1 MIFIIN
7 AQGDIINTVPES
19 VYQGSN
25 NANTIVLAGPIS
37 PYTSVTAAFELPF
50 NLTTTE
56 MIMTPGGKF
65 NGPEDLEEDWYYWTL
80 SVPDTVT
87 AYAGNVKVQFK
98 CYNNSQ
104 QVNTAN
110 GGFIVQPGVAPEL
123 PPEPTDDIYQQIL
136 AALVLKQP
144 IADSTLLPD
153 VPTTTLTKT
162 VPNAINYLYG
172 QTEGLGEDKQ
182 DKTDSGLET
191 TDKTVVG
198 AINEVNEAAQ
208 EAVNTANEAN
218 TTAEAAE
225 ATANAAKQTADG
237 VAGTANTALQN
248 ANNAVNTAN
257 QAQQTANQ
265 AQQTANDIAGT
276 ANEAKQIAQAA
287 QTTAGQAVTTAQT
300 AQTTANE
307 AKSIAQGRA
316 QAKVFDTVEDMN
328 AWLAVPA
335 NTATLN
341 VGDPIYIRAANSPDY
356 WWDGTQALEM
366 ETDVDLTDVY
376 TKEEAD
382 AKFVAQVP
390 GKGLS
395 SNDFTTAEKN
405 KLAGLSNYTLPK
417 AGSSILGG
425 VKANLVTAA
434 MTRPVGIDS
443 NGYLYSEALPQA
455 GPGVLGGVKPV
466 AKTAEMTQDVGVDG
480 TGKLYTAPGGAD
492 KASLIERASALPDTV
507 GDDTADIWAIGGGTG
522 TEFYFKNSPST
533 LSVTPDNLHDSET
546 DTSDTSGS
554 IVLTASGGT
563 GEYTWTLN
571 QTQTGDEND
580 SVSITPNGNTCTV
593 NYHVQTY
600 INPSQGLGMNT
611 DTLSGTIV
619 CSSGGD
625 SFTVNYEFD
634 HTLTC
639 LTGDTLITLYNGK
652 RKRADEMKVGDEV
665 LSFNPVSGLLE
676 KDVVYYADSDKV
688 KTYDHFDRYTFE
700 DGTVIKVVHRH
711 RFFNVDFH
719 KMVHLDSWE
728 IGERAFKQDG
738 TTPALVKKEEGIME
752 EVRHYTIFTKNQNYF
767 ANGLLSGNRFTKPIV
782 KG

>member
-50 NLTTTE
+50 NLTTKE
-56 MIMTPGGKF
+56 MVMTPGGKF
-65 NGPEDLEEDWYYWTL
+65 NGTKDLEEDWYYWTL

-87 AYAGNVKVQFK
+87 AYAGKVKVQFK

-136 AALVLKQP
+136 AALALKQP

-198 AINEVNEAAQ
+198 AINEVNDTAQ

-225 ATANAAKQTADG
+225 ATANAAKQIADG

-265 AQQTANDIAGT
+265 AQQTANDIADT

-395 SNDFTTAEKN
+395 TNDFTTAEKN

-417 AGSSILGG
+417 ATTTTLGG
-425 VKANLVTAA
+425 VQLAAGSGQSESLVMHQKAVTDYVAA
-434 MTRPVGIDS
+434 QI
-443 NGYLYSEALPQA
+443 
-455 GPGVLGGVKPV
+455 
-466 AKTAEMTQDVGVDG
+466 
-480 TGKLYTAPGGAD
+480 
-492 KASLIERASALPDTV
+492 ASAIT
-507 GDDTADIWAIGGGTG
+507 TA
-522 TEFYFKNSPST
+522 
-533 LSVTPDNLHDSET
+533 
-546 DTSDTSGS
+546 
-554 IVLTASGGT
+554 
-563 GEYTWTLN
+563 LN
-571 QTQTGDEND
+571 A
-580 SVSITPNGNTCTV
+580 
-593 NYHVQTY
+593 NY
-600 INPSQGLGMNT
+600 
-611 DTLSGTIV
+611 
-619 CSSGGD
+619 
-625 SFTVNYEFD
+625 
-634 HTLTC
+634 
-639 LTGDTLITLYNGK
+639 
-652 RKRADEMKVGDEV
+652 
-665 LSFNPVSGLLE
+665 
-676 KDVVYYADSDKV
+676 
-688 KTYDHFDRYTFE
+688 
-700 DGTVIKVVHRH
+700 
-711 RFFNVDFH
+711 
-719 KMVHLDSWE
+719 
-728 IGERAFKQDG
+728 
-738 TTPALVKKEEGIME
+738 
-752 EVRHYTIFTKNQNYF
+752 
-767 ANGLLSGNRFTKPIV
+767 
-782 KG
+782 

>member
-1 MIFIIN
+1 MIFIIDS
-7 AQGDIINTVPES
+7 QGNIINTVPES

-37 PYTSVTAAFELPF
+37 PYTSVTAAFKLPF

-65 NGPEDLEEDWYYWTL
+65 NGPEDLDVDWYYWTL

-87 AYAGNVKVQFK
+87 AYAGKVEVQFK
-98 CYNNSQ
+98 CYNTSQ

-110 GGFIVQPGVAPEL
+110 GGFIVQPGVAPEE
-123 PPEPTDDIYQQIL
+123 PPEPSSDDFYQQIL
-136 AALVLKQP
+136 DALALKQP

-172 QTEGLGEDKQ
+172 QTADLGNTKQ
-182 DKTDSGLET
+182 DKTDQGLET

-198 AINEVNEAAQ
+198 AINEVND
-208 EAVNTANEAN
+208 TANEAN

-225 ATANAAKQTADG
+225 DTANAAKQTADG

-287 QTTAGQAVTTAQT
+287 QTTAGQAVTAAQT

-328 AWLAVPA
+328 AWLAIPA

-356 WWDGTQALEM
+356 WWDGTQAIEM

-390 GKGLS
+390 GMGLS

-405 KLAGLSNYTLPK
+405 KLAGLSNYTLPQ
-417 AGSSILGG
+417 ATTTTLGG
-425 VKANLVTAA
+425 VQLAAGSGQSESLV
-434 MTRPVGIDS
+434 
-443 NGYLYSEALPQA
+443 
-455 GPGVLGGVKPV
+455 
-466 AKTAEMTQDVGVDG
+466 MTQ
-480 TGKLYTAPGGAD
+480 
-492 KASLIERASALPDTV
+492 KAVTDYVAAQIASAIT
-507 GDDTADIWAIGGGTG
+507 TA
-522 TEFYFKNSPST
+522 
-533 LSVTPDNLHDSET
+533 
-546 DTSDTSGS
+546 
-554 IVLTASGGT
+554 
-563 GEYTWTLN
+563 LN
-571 QTQTGDEND
+571 A
-580 SVSITPNGNTCTV
+580 
-593 NYHVQTY
+593 NY
-600 INPSQGLGMNT
+600 
-611 DTLSGTIV
+611 
-619 CSSGGD
+619 
-625 SFTVNYEFD
+625 
-634 HTLTC
+634 
-639 LTGDTLITLYNGK
+639 
-652 RKRADEMKVGDEV
+652 
-665 LSFNPVSGLLE
+665 
-676 KDVVYYADSDKV
+676 
-688 KTYDHFDRYTFE
+688 
-700 DGTVIKVVHRH
+700 
-711 RFFNVDFH
+711 
-719 KMVHLDSWE
+719 
-728 IGERAFKQDG
+728 
-738 TTPALVKKEEGIME
+738 
-752 EVRHYTIFTKNQNYF
+752 
-767 ANGLLSGNRFTKPIV
+767 
-782 KG
+782 

>member
-56 MIMTPGGKF
+56 MVMTPGGKF
-65 NGPEDLEEDWYYWTL
+65 NGTQDLEEDWYYWTL

-87 AYAGNVKVQFK
+87 AYAGKVQVQFK

-110 GGFIVQPGVAPEL
+110 GGFIVQPGVAPEE
-123 PPEPTDDIYQQIL
+123 PPEPSSDDFYQQIL
-136 AALVLKQP
+136 AALALKQP

-182 DKTDSGLET
+182 DKTDNGLET

-225 ATANAAKQTADG
+225 ATANAAKQTAEG

-265 AQQTANDIAGT
+265 AQQTANGVAGT
-276 ANEAKQIAQAA
+276 ANEAKQIAEEAE
-287 QTTAGQAVTTAQT
+287 TTAGQAVTAAQT

-395 SNDFTTAEKN
+395 TNDFTTAEKN
-405 KLAGLSNYTLPK
+405 KLAGLSNYTLPQ
-417 AGSSILGG
+417 ATTTALGG
-425 VKANLVTAA
+425 VQLAAGSGQSESLV
-434 MTRPVGIDS
+434 
-443 NGYLYSEALPQA
+443 
-455 GPGVLGGVKPV
+455 
-466 AKTAEMTQDVGVDG
+466 MTQ
-480 TGKLYTAPGGAD
+480 
-492 KASLIERASALPDTV
+492 KAVTDYVAAQIASAIT
-507 GDDTADIWAIGGGTG
+507 TA
-522 TEFYFKNSPST
+522 
-533 LSVTPDNLHDSET
+533 
-546 DTSDTSGS
+546 
-554 IVLTASGGT
+554 
-563 GEYTWTLN
+563 LN
-571 QTQTGDEND
+571 A
-580 SVSITPNGNTCTV
+580 
-593 NYHVQTY
+593 NY
-600 INPSQGLGMNT
+600 
-611 DTLSGTIV
+611 
-619 CSSGGD
+619 
-625 SFTVNYEFD
+625 
-634 HTLTC
+634 
-639 LTGDTLITLYNGK
+639 
-652 RKRADEMKVGDEV
+652 
-665 LSFNPVSGLLE
+665 
-676 KDVVYYADSDKV
+676 
-688 KTYDHFDRYTFE
+688 
-700 DGTVIKVVHRH
+700 
-711 RFFNVDFH
+711 
-719 KMVHLDSWE
+719 
-728 IGERAFKQDG
+728 
-738 TTPALVKKEEGIME
+738 
-752 EVRHYTIFTKNQNYF
+752 
-767 ANGLLSGNRFTKPIV
+767 
-782 KG
+782 

>member
-1 MIFIIN
+1 MIFIIDS
-7 AQGDIINTVPES
+7 QGNIINTVPES

-37 PYTSVTAAFELPF
+37 PYTSVTAAFKLPF

-65 NGPEDLEEDWYYWTL
+65 NGPEDLDVDWYYWTL

-87 AYAGNVKVQFK
+87 AYAGKVEVQFK
-98 CYNNSQ
+98 CYNSSQ

-123 PPEPTDDIYQQIL
+123 PSEPTDDIYQQIL
-136 AALVLKQP
+136 SALALKQP
-144 IADSTLLPD
+144 IADPSLLPD

-172 QTEGLGEDKQ
+172 QLGGLESNKQ
-182 DKTDSGLET
+182 DKTDQGLET

-198 AINEVNEAAQ
+198 AINEVNDTAQ

-276 ANEAKQIAQAA
+276 ANEAKQIAEEAE
-287 QTTAGQAVTTAQT
+287 TTAGQAVTAAQT

-356 WWDGTQALEM
+356 WWDGTQAIEM

-376 TKEEAD
+376 TKEEAN

-390 GKGLS
+390 GMGLS
-395 SNDFTTAEKN
+395 SNDFTTTEKN
-405 KLAGLSNYTLPK
+405 KLAGLSNYTLPQ
-417 AGSSILGG
+417 ATTTTLGG
-425 VKANLVTAA
+425 VQLAAASGQSESLVMHQKAVTDYVAA
-434 MTRPVGIDS
+434 QI
-443 NGYLYSEALPQA
+443 
-455 GPGVLGGVKPV
+455 
-466 AKTAEMTQDVGVDG
+466 
-480 TGKLYTAPGGAD
+480 
-492 KASLIERASALPDTV
+492 ASAIT
-507 GDDTADIWAIGGGTG
+507 TA
-522 TEFYFKNSPST
+522 
-533 LSVTPDNLHDSET
+533 
-546 DTSDTSGS
+546 
-554 IVLTASGGT
+554 
-563 GEYTWTLN
+563 LN
-571 QTQTGDEND
+571 A
-580 SVSITPNGNTCTV
+580 
-593 NYHVQTY
+593 NY
-600 INPSQGLGMNT
+600 
-611 DTLSGTIV
+611 
-619 CSSGGD
+619 
-625 SFTVNYEFD
+625 
-634 HTLTC
+634 
-639 LTGDTLITLYNGK
+639 
-652 RKRADEMKVGDEV
+652 
-665 LSFNPVSGLLE
+665 
-676 KDVVYYADSDKV
+676 
-688 KTYDHFDRYTFE
+688 
-700 DGTVIKVVHRH
+700 
-711 RFFNVDFH
+711 
-719 KMVHLDSWE
+719 
-728 IGERAFKQDG
+728 
-738 TTPALVKKEEGIME
+738 
-752 EVRHYTIFTKNQNYF
+752 
-767 ANGLLSGNRFTKPIV
+767 
-782 KG
+782 

>member
-1 MIFIIN
+1 MIFIIDS
-7 AQGDIINTVPES
+7 QGNIINTVPES

-56 MIMTPGGKF
+56 MVMTPGGKF
-65 NGPEDLEEDWYYWTL
+65 NGTKDLEEDWYYWTL

-87 AYAGNVKVQFK
+87 AYAGKVQVQFK
-98 CYNNSQ
+98 CYNSSQ
-104 QVNTAN
+104 LVATAL
-110 GGFIVQPGVAPEL
+110 GGFIVQPGVAPEE
-123 PPEPTDDIYQQIL
+123 PPEPSSDDFYQQIL
-136 AALVLKQP
+136 DALALKQP
-144 IADSTLLPD
+144 IADPSLLPD
-153 VPTTTLTKT
+153 VPAETLTKT

-191 TDKTVVG
+191 TAKTVVG

-225 ATANAAKQTADG
+225 TTANAAKQTADG

-287 QTTAGQAVTTAQT
+287 QTTA
-300 AQTTANE
+300 NE

-328 AWLAVPA
+328 EWLAVPA

-405 KLAGLSNYTLPK
+405 KLAGLSNYTLPQ
-417 AGSSILGG
+417 ATTTTLGG
-425 VKANLVTAA
+425 VQLAAGSGQSESLVMHQKAVTDYVAA
-434 MTRPVGIDS
+434 QI
-443 NGYLYSEALPQA
+443 
-455 GPGVLGGVKPV
+455 
-466 AKTAEMTQDVGVDG
+466 
-480 TGKLYTAPGGAD
+480 
-492 KASLIERASALPDTV
+492 ASAIT
-507 GDDTADIWAIGGGTG
+507 TA
-522 TEFYFKNSPST
+522 
-533 LSVTPDNLHDSET
+533 
-546 DTSDTSGS
+546 
-554 IVLTASGGT
+554 
-563 GEYTWTLN
+563 LN
-571 QTQTGDEND
+571 A
-580 SVSITPNGNTCTV
+580 
-593 NYHVQTY
+593 NY
-600 INPSQGLGMNT
+600 
-611 DTLSGTIV
+611 
-619 CSSGGD
+619 
-625 SFTVNYEFD
+625 
-634 HTLTC
+634 
-639 LTGDTLITLYNGK
+639 
-652 RKRADEMKVGDEV
+652 
-665 LSFNPVSGLLE
+665 
-676 KDVVYYADSDKV
+676 
-688 KTYDHFDRYTFE
+688 
-700 DGTVIKVVHRH
+700 
-711 RFFNVDFH
+711 
-719 KMVHLDSWE
+719 
-728 IGERAFKQDG
+728 
-738 TTPALVKKEEGIME
+738 
-752 EVRHYTIFTKNQNYF
+752 
-767 ANGLLSGNRFTKPIV
+767 
-782 KG
+782 